1 MMTARDG
8 SHGGRRAASARG
20 SAVERCDGS
29 VDRDAVW
36 TALERV
42 DDPELPLS
50 IVDLGLVRRL
60 DITDGVVTVGLTYTS
75 LACPCVDMI
84 RDDVSDAVAA
94 VRGVRRAVVDDL
106 LEPWSRRDVTPRG
119 LELLRAVA
127 VV

>member
-1 MMTARDG
+1 M
-8 SHGGRRAASARG
+8 
-20 SAVERCDGS
+20 AVERCDGS

-36 TALERV
+36 AALQGV

-60 DITDGVVTVGLTYTS
+60 GITDGVVTVGLTYTS
-75 LACPCVDMI
+75 LACPCVEMI
-84 RDDVSDAVAA
+84 REDVVEAVGA
-94 VRGVRRAVVDDL
+94 VSGVHRAVVEDV
-106 LEPWSRRDVTPRG
+106 LEPWTRRDVTPHG

>member
-1 MMTARDG
+1 MTSRG
-8 SHGGRRAASARG
+8 SPHPVPGGASARG
-20 SAVERCDGS
+20 SARERCDGS

-36 TALERV
+36 TALEGV

-84 RDDVSDAVAA
+84 RDDVRDAVAA
-94 VRGVRRAVVDDL
+94 VRGVRRVVVDDL
-106 LEPWSRRDVTPRG
+106 LEPWSRQDVSPRG